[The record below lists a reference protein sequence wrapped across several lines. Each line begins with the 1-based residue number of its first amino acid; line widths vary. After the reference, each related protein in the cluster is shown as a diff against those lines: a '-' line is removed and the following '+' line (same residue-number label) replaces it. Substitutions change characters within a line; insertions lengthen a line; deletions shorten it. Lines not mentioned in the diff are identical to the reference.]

1 MGGTNMTGIKS
12 LADELR
18 ETIKN
23 DGTRHNDLN
32 ETIPAKRSTLT
43 KSANKAVDTTLE
55 TLFESILAYELA
67 GKEKLLIRL
76 DDRTVFLL
84 KQLKV
89 AKAIDMNKLIA
100 YSLQDFL
107 RQHPELIQYIKE
119 NLKTIEL

>member
-1 MGGTNMTGIKS
+1 MTGIKS

-18 ETIKN
+18 ETIKK
-23 DGTRHNDLN
+23 DGHTVQENKG
-32 ETIPAKRSTLT
+32 ERSTE
-43 KSANKAVDTTLE
+43 KKGIVAKPKKAVDASLE
-55 TLFESILAYELA
+55 TLFKSILAFELA
-67 GKEKLLIRL
+67 GQEKLLIRL

-107 RQHPELIQYIKE
+107 RRHPELIQYIKD
-119 NLKTIEL
+119 NIKTIEL